1 MSKIDKIIAAIGFS
15 DYAPGIY
22 NFAAELADQMDAE
35 LIVASI
41 INERDVAAVTTIVS
55 LGYEVDGEH
64 YVKGIC
70 EERKKLLKDI
80 IEKSG
85 FPDIQNKIIF
95 KVGNPAEKLLQI
107 IVEQEA
113 DMIIMGP
120 KGRTNLE
127 RAFVGSVAGKIF
139 RRSPVTVVSFREGEH
154 SRRLRKKIHL

>member
-1 MSKIDKIIAAIGFS
+1 MSKIKKIVAAIGFS
-15 DYAPGIY
+15 DYAPGTY
-22 NFAAELADQMDAE
+22 NFAAELADQLDAK
-35 LIVASI
+35 LIIASI

-55 LGYEVDGEH
+55 LGYEVDGDH

-70 EERKKLLKDI
+70 EERKKLLEEI
-80 IEKSG
+80 IAKSG
-85 FPDIQNKIIF
+85 FPDAQNKIIF

-107 IVEQEA
+107 IVQEEA

-139 RRSPVTVVSFREGEH
+139 RRSPVTVVSYREGKH
-154 SRRLRKKIHL
+154 SRRLRDKIHL